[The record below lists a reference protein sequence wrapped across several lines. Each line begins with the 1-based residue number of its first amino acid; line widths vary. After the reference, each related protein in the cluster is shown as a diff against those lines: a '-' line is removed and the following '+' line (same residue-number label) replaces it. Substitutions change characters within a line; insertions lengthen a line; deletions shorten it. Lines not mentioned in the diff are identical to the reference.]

1 MKLIYPFFVKF
12 LSKLS
17 SSTLTFGFL
26 FLTSFSMAQNYP
38 VKPVTIVVPF
48 AAGGPTDAVAR
59 MIAVPMTQ
67 FLGQTVIVENTAGA
81 GGTIGA
87 NRVAKANPDGYMI
100 FLHHVGMSTAPAL
113 YPKLPYDPVNDFEF
127 IGQVV
132 DVPLT
137 LIARKNIPAN
147 NFKELEAYL
156 KKNQE
161 KVTMGNAGPGAVSQL
176 CSMLFTNK
184 MGIKLTEVP
193 YKGTGPAM
201 TDLLG
206 GTIDIMC
213 DQTTNTVANIRAD
226 KLKVFGTTT
235 LKRLKSLP
243 NIPTLDEQGFKG
255 FEVVAWHGLYA
266 PKGTPPAVMEKLNAA
281 LKNALANSEIKARL
295 ADLSVEEASAE
306 NVSASGLK
314 KQLESEIKR
323 WTPIIKA
330 AGVTAD

>member
-1 MKLIYPFFVKF
+1 
-12 LSKLS
+12 
-17 SSTLTFGFL
+17 
-26 FLTSFSMAQNYP
+26 MAQNYP

-226 KLKVFGTTT
+226 KVKVFGTTT

-295 ADLSVEEASAE
+295 TDLSVEEASAE

>member
-1 MKLIYPFFVKF
+1 
-12 LSKLS
+12 
-17 SSTLTFGFL
+17 
-26 FLTSFSMAQNYP
+26 MAQNYP

-226 KLKVFGTTT
+226 KVKVFGTTT

-323 WTPIIKA
+323 WTPFIKA

>member
-1 MKLIYPFFVKF
+1 
-12 LSKLS
+12 
-17 SSTLTFGFL
+17 
-26 FLTSFSMAQNYP
+26 MAQNYP

-226 KLKVFGTTT
+226 KVKVFGTTT

>member
-1 MKLIYPFFVKF
+1 
-12 LSKLS
+12 
-17 SSTLTFGFL
+17 
-26 FLTSFSMAQNYP
+26 MAQNYP

-67 FLGQTVIVENTAGA
+67 FLGQTVIVENTVGA

-226 KLKVFGTTT
+226 KVKVFGTTT

>member
-1 MKLIYPFFVKF
+1 
-12 LSKLS
+12 
-17 SSTLTFGFL
+17 
-26 FLTSFSMAQNYP
+26 MAQNYP

>member
-1 MKLIYPFFVKF
+1 
-12 LSKLS
+12 
-17 SSTLTFGFL
+17 
-26 FLTSFSMAQNYP
+26 MAQNYP

-156 KKNQE
+156 KKNKE

-226 KLKVFGTTT
+226 KVKVFGTTT